1 MKLVIVATSALLL
14 AVAPASAGGWGG
26 QQSPSAPQFAN
37 STALN
42 YAKQIASIHAFKA
55 YGGIKQVTGA
65 GAESINKADCGCTGS
80 QTATSFAK
88 NYSFQ
93 VGTVKSGISG
103 GWIDQSAV
111 ATSVSKNIR
120 SGR

>member
-1 MKLVIVATSALLL
+1 MKLVIVAASALLL
-14 AVAPASAGGWGG
+14 SVASASAGGWGG
-26 QQSPSAPQFAN
+26 HQSPSAPQFAN

-42 YAKQIASIHAFKA
+42 YAKQIANMKTFKN

-88 NYSFQ
+88 NNSFQ
-93 VGTVKSGISG
+93 SATIKSVISN